1 MDYIDKKIIEILRK
15 NSRTAITKIAENVG
29 LTEGAVR
36 YRIKEMLKSGVIKRF
51 TIDTREKV
59 DAIVLIKT
67 EANVPTEK
75 ISEIIKKIP
84 DVIDVYEVSGDYD
97 IICMIERGSVGDVN
111 ETIEKIRK
119 VRGVLETLTCM
130 ILRKS

>member
-1 MDYIDKKIIEILRK
+1 MDELDRKIIEILRR
-15 NSRTAITKIAENVG
+15 NSRSALTKIAKNVG

-36 YRIKEMLKSGVIKRF
+36 YRIKELLKSGDIKRF
-51 TIDTREKV
+51 TIDTKEKV
-59 DAIVLIKT
+59 NAIVLVNT
-67 EANVPTEK
+67 ESHIPTEK
-75 ISEIIKKIP
+75 ISEVIKKIP

-97 IICMIERGSVGDVN
+97 IICIVERKSVIDVN

-119 VRGVLETLTCM
+119 VKGVLETLTCL